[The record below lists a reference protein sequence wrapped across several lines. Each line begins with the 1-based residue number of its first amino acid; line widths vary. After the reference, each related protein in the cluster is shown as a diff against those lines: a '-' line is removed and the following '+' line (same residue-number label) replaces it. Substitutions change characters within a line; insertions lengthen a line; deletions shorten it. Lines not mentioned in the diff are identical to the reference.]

1 MEPKSEHSP
10 RRNLQVLSSGR
21 WRHGCTTPVP
31 TSAPIAAPVPP
42 VIPLH
47 ALSLPLRKVEA
58 GRNRDDTLMHDVG
71 DPHFIGESIVVHTHT
86 IVRLGASFGSPVH
99 ARPGSPKR
107 GLEDLEK
114 KPVATGTH
122 QLPRDVLITDVC
134 PGPVVLGNSPGGR
147 GHVNLR

>member
-1 MEPKSEHSP
+1 MEPKSEHSA

-21 WRHGCTTPVP
+21 WRHGCTRPVP

-71 DPHFIGESIVVHTHT
+71 ATQSSVLVHPSVLRFT
-86 IVRLGASFGSPVH
+86 RALGHRNG
-99 ARPGSPKR
+99 
-107 GLEDLEK
+107 
-114 KPVATGTH
+114 
-122 QLPRDVLITDVC
+122 VLKT
-134 PGPVVLGNSPGGR
+134 
-147 GHVNLR
+147 

>member
-71 DPHFIGESIVVHTHT
+71 DPHFIGASIVVHTHNRPSWC
-86 IVRLGASFGSPVH
+86 ILRFSGSRAPWVTET
-99 ARPGSPKR
+99 GS
-107 GLEDLEK
+107 
-114 KPVATGTH
+114 
-122 QLPRDVLITDVC
+122 
-134 PGPVVLGNSPGGR
+134 
-147 GHVNLR
+147 